1 MGFLVVIQSHSV
13 TLRRNQR
20 KKTRFE
26 IPRILA
32 KYRRLAMHVKEMQ
45 PSVSVLDATDRER
58 TQRIVAS
65 FIINLFKSLSESAQ
79 DFDSQQPFTR
89 SPPFAP
95 PLIRCAR
102 QGQAAAAARRLCAH
116 MCVFG
121 SGAHLKV
128 CGHALLVAPL
138 VPGPGR
144 PFDDEFSTLGCRGRS
159 VARPPVAEGRVRKVW

>member
-1 MGFLVVIQSHSV
+1 MEKSQSKRPWGSSAAAILRAQRSLGEFEFEKEGKDNV
-13 TLRRNQR
+13 EGAKGTTRLLNLRRNQR

-45 PSVSVLDATDRER
+45 PSVSVLDATDREL

-116 MCVFG
+116 V
-121 SGAHLKV
+121 
-128 CGHALLVAPL
+128 ALV
-138 VPGPGR
+138 
-144 PFDDEFSTLGCRGRS
+144 RS
-159 VARPPVAEGRVRKVW
+159 LT

>member
-1 MGFLVVIQSHSV
+1 MHRERSGLTTTCGCLFGFVYKRKPTHLERFIREESSQRAPPFFVDGGSIN
-13 TLRRNQR
+13 LRRNQR

-116 MCVFG
+116 V
-121 SGAHLKV
+121 
-128 CGHALLVAPL
+128 ALV
-138 VPGPGR
+138 
-144 PFDDEFSTLGCRGRS
+144 RS
-159 VARPPVAEGRVRKVW
+159 LT

>member
-1 MGFLVVIQSHSV
+1 MRQDASTNKLTATCYGEI
-13 TLRRNQR
+13 RE

-116 MCVFG
+116 V
-121 SGAHLKV
+121 
-128 CGHALLVAPL
+128 ALV
-138 VPGPGR
+138 
-144 PFDDEFSTLGCRGRS
+144 RS
-159 VARPPVAEGRVRKVW
+159 LT

>member
-1 MGFLVVIQSHSV
+1 MAIPSVRYFPGWAHPKLRSVFLNTRNPRWLAMNSV
-13 TLRRNQR
+13 QKNRTQTYGEIRE

-116 MCVFG
+116 V
-121 SGAHLKV
+121 
-128 CGHALLVAPL
+128 ALV
-138 VPGPGR
+138 
-144 PFDDEFSTLGCRGRS
+144 RS
-159 VARPPVAEGRVRKVW
+159 LT